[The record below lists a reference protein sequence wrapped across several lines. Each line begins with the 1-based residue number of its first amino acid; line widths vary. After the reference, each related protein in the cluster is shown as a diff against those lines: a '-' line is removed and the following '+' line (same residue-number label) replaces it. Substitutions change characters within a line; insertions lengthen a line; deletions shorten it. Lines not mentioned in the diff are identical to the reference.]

1 MREDRRK
8 YRSTRGGTLIIV
20 AVSMIAIMSGMALAI
35 DLGMLYKNRSDAQRA
50 ADASALAGASAYL
63 DVFGPAAVTPARN
76 RAVEYLG
83 INNVGNELIDVS
95 SSNQTFAL
103 GGVLVDS
110 LPEAVVEVMPN
121 DFKVRV
127 EVRRADNQTW
137 FAGLFGKN
145 IMPVRARA
153 TAIASPAGA
162 ARCLKPFALP
172 DIWHDQNGDVDGD
185 HVWDM
190 PTQQGNNEVG
200 GEIWRFGDDPG
211 DYYSKFDPNVLS
223 PVPPQTGYGST
234 YRTDVTKDWGRQI
247 KMKVTDPN
255 DVEQAQ
261 AGIFFPW
268 TMPNEDLTSECKFN
282 PGGTDRGAA
291 SYRANIC
298 NCNTSPIELNKSYP
312 IKTGN
317 MVGPTHQGVGELIDM
332 DKNARW
338 DAAYTNPE
346 TGQRGRITYNGTSP
360 YADNPMGSPRVIKVA
375 MYDPTQITKSGMQN
389 IEFNN
394 FAMFFIEE
402 QKTNKDPVKGRFL
415 FYVSGDDAPGSTT
428 GPLVRVL
435 RLVE

>member
-1 MREDRRK
+1 MKEGRK
-8 YRSTRGGTLIIV
+8 THRSRRGGTLVII
-20 AVSMIAIMSGMALAI
+20 AVSLVAMMSAMALAI
-35 DLGMLYKNRSDAQRA
+35 DMGMLFKNRSDAQRT
-50 ADASALAGASAYL
+50 ADAAALAGASAYKE
-63 DVFGPAAVTPARN
+63 VFGPAAVTPARN
-76 RAVEYLG
+76 QAVEYLG
-83 INNVGNELIDVS
+83 RNKVGNDLVDTS
-95 SSNQTFAL
+95 SSTQTFLL

-110 LPEAVVEVMPN
+110 LPEAVVTVMPN
-121 DFKVRV
+121 EFKVRV
-127 EVRRADNQTW
+127 EVRRADNNTW
-137 FAGLFGKN
+137 FANLFGKS

-153 TAIASPAGA
+153 TAIASEAGA

-172 DIWHDQNGDVDGD
+172 DIWHDQNGDLDGD

-190 PTQQGNNEVG
+190 PPGNSDVG
-200 GEIWRFGDDPG
+200 GEIWKFGDDPN
-211 DYYSKFDPNVLS
+211 DYYSKYDPTVLS

-234 YRTDVTKDWGRQI
+234 YRTDVTKDWGREI

-261 AGIFFPW
+261 SGIFFPW

-282 PGGTDRGAA
+282 PGGNETGAA

-298 NCNTSPIELNKSYP
+298 NCNTSAITLNTQYP

-317 MVGPTHQGVGELIDM
+317 MVGPTAQGVGELIDM

-338 DAAYTNPE
+338 DAAYVDPE
-346 TGQRGRITYNGTSP
+346 TGQRGRITHVGTSP

-375 MYDPTQITKSGMQN
+375 MYDPTQITKSGMQT

-402 QKTNKDPVKGRFL
+402 QKNQKDPVKGRFL
-415 FYVSGDDAPGSTT
+415 FYVSGDESGPTT

>member
-1 MREDRRK
+1 MKEGRK
-8 YRSTRGGTLIIV
+8 THRSRRGGTLVII
-20 AVSMIAIMSGMALAI
+20 AVSLVAMMSAMALAI
-35 DLGMLYKNRSDAQRA
+35 DMGMLFKNRSDAQRT
-50 ADASALAGASAYL
+50 ADAAALAGASAYL
-63 DVFGPAAVTPARN
+63 DVFGPAAVNPARD

-83 INNVGNELIDVS
+83 SNKVGNDLVDT
-95 SSNQTFAL
+95 SNSVQKFVL
-103 GGVLVDS
+103 GGVLIDS
-110 LPEAVVEVMPN
+110 LSEAVVTVMPN

-127 EVRRADNQTW
+127 EVRRPDNDTW
-137 FAGLFGKN
+137 FANLFGKS

-190 PTQQGNNEVG
+190 PVQQGNNEVG
-200 GEIWRFGDDPG
+200 GEIWKFGDDPG
-211 DYYSKFDPNVLS
+211 DYYSKFDPTVLS

-234 YRTDVTKDWGRQI
+234 YRTDVTKDWGREI
-247 KMKVTDPN
+247 KMKVSDPN

-261 AGIFFPW
+261 SGIFFPW
-268 TMPNEDLTSECKFN
+268 TMPNENLTSECKFN
-282 PGGTDRGAA
+282 PGGGETGAA

-298 NCNTSPIELNKSYP
+298 NCNTTAITLNTPYP

-317 MVGPTHQGVGELIDM
+317 MIGPTHQGVGELINM

-338 DAAYTNPE
+338 DAAYVDPE
-346 TGQRGRITYNGTSP
+346 TGQQGRIIHNGTSP

-375 MYDPTQITKSGMQN
+375 MYNPTQITKSGMQT
-389 IEFNN
+389 IQFNN

-415 FYVSGDDAPGSTT
+415 FYVSGDDAPGPST